1 MAGSVLGK
9 RGLAKNAVV
18 AGGLAKP
25 CGNRAMFA
33 GEVRAAGDFPG
44 TKVDIGPSGL
54 ICGHGSVQVSRYD
67 SGKVTVLMPMRNAGA
82 FVAGAVA
89 SILKQSERDFRFL
102 IIDDGSDDESLNIVA
117 QIADERIEIIHDG
130 HRRGLAERLNWGLD
144 HADTAF
150 VARMDADDLA
160 APQRLS
166 RQLAFMEANPQVG
179 ICGSWYISLES
190 GSPPISMALPV
201 DHSRLH
207 AMSLFASP
215 FAHPTVMFNL
225 RHLDAAGLRYSE
237 AAAHA
242 EDYELWERARGEMVF
257 ANIPEY
263 LLFYRRHST
272 QVSAVYGKQQ
282 REVVDRVRERAL
294 RRLGIDP
301 SSSEIALHCD
311 HASGCDVEKV
321 YGPDTARAWFLKL
334 ERVAKRRGETAIA
347 AECRSRARQFKGPI
361 GRRLAPVFSSAIGQL
376 GQLSKRKQDTA

>member
-1 MAGSVLGK
+1 M
-9 RGLAKNAVV
+9 LACKVRV
-18 AGGLAKP
+18 AGGFF
-25 CGNRAMFA
+25 GI
-33 GEVRAAGDFPG
+33 E
-44 TKVDIGPSGL
+44 VDIGPSGL
-54 ICGHGSVQVSRYD
+54 ICGHGSVQVSRYN

-89 SILKQSERDFRFL
+89 SILNQSERDFRFL
-102 IIDDGSDDESLNIVA
+102 IIDDGSDDESLNMVA

-130 HRRGLAERLNWGLD
+130 HRRGLAARLNWGLD

-160 APQRLS
+160 APQRFS
-166 RQLAFMEANPQVG
+166 RQLAFMQANPQVG

-190 GSPPISMALPV
+190 GSPPASMSLPL
-201 DHSRLH
+201 DHARLH

-237 AAAHA
+237 AATHA
-242 EDYELWERARGEMVF
+242 EDYELWERARGEMMF

-272 QVSAVYGKQQ
+272 QVSVMYGKQQ
-282 REVVDRVRERAL
+282 REVVDRVRKRAL

-301 SSSEIALHCD
+301 SPSEIALHCD

-321 YGPDTARAWFLKL
+321 YGPDAARIWFLKL
-334 ERVAKRRGETAIA
+334 EDIARRQGEAAIA
-347 AECRSRARQFKGPI
+347 AECRSRARQFKSPS
-361 GRRLAPVFSSAIGQL
+361 GRGLVPLLSSAIGQF
-376 GQLSKRKQDTA
+376 GQLSKRKRDTA